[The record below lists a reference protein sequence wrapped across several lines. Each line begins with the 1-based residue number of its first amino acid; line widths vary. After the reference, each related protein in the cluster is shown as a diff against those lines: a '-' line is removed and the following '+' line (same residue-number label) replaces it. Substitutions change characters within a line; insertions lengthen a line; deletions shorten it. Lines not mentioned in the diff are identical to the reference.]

1 MAFHKKLRNA
11 TVTFRLPR
19 AHKKSLQKTVE
30 MFNQTIHMDSPLTVA
45 DYLNTLIEL
54 SIYDTNIQDKLRK
67 EFTSYDEL

>member
-11 TVTFRLPR
+11 TVTFRLPH
-19 AHKKSLQKTVE
+19 AHKKALQKTVE
-30 MFNQTIHMDSPLTVA
+30 TFNQTIHMDSPLTVA

-54 SIYDTNIQDKLRK
+54 SIYDTSIQDKLRK